1 MIDISDLSK
10 TYGDKRA
17 LDDVSFQAHAGE
29 VTALIGPNGAGK
41 STLLHILLG
50 LERADHGAA
59 TFNGRRYAELGESPA
74 TVVGSSIDGLSPH
87 SSRTGLDQL
96 RWIALAVGVPFSRC
110 DECLRLVGLSEARD
124 RTFGT
129 YSLGMRQ
136 RLGIATAML
145 TDAPYLILDEPL
157 NGLDPEGIRW
167 VRDLIRNYAADG
179 RTVVVSSHY
188 MAELE
193 LVADHVVGLANGRKI
208 LDGAVDGLH
217 DRYGS
222 LERAYFDVLGSER
235 P

>member
-1 MIDISDLSK
+1 MIDIFGLSK
-10 TYGDKRA
+10 NYGDKRA
-17 LDDVSFQAHAGE
+17 LDDVSFQARAGE

-50 LERADHGAA
+50 LERADRGTA
-59 TFNGRRYAELGESPA
+59 TFDGRRYAELGESPFA
-74 TVVGSSIDGLSPH
+74 IVGSFIDDLVPNP
-87 SSRTGLDQL
+87 SRTGLDQL
-96 RWIALAVGVPFSRC
+96 RWIALATGVPLSRC
-110 DECLRLVGLSEARD
+110 DDVLRLVGLYETRH
-124 RTFGT
+124 RMFGT
-129 YSLGMRQ
+129 YSLSMKQ
-136 RLGIATAML
+136 RLGIATAIL

-167 VRDLIRNYAADG
+167 VRGLIKDYAAEG

-193 LVADHVVGLANGRKI
+193 LVVDHVVGLSDGRKI
-208 LDGAVDGLH
+208 LDGAIGGLL

-222 LERAYFDVLGSER
+222 LERAYFDVLGSVR